1 MKKRKILWA
10 GVALFL
16 LTAVILNVAHLGKP
30 PSRPPTDVNSSMTS
44 SVLPG
49 REGSEAASSAEA
61 SSAAEKTER
70 QEESLPAEELSK
82 EDLPKEDP
90 SAVEEPPEEVPA
102 EEESPPEQEPVQEEN
117 AQNFSEPPGS
127 VPEEIVPE
135 EPGSVP
141 EESICL
147 HEWVDVVETIHHE
160 EEGHE
165 ETVVLQEAYD
175 EILDIVEEVRI
186 SKCRCRCGQ
195 IFDNDAQWEAHSI
208 ELADDE
214 EDIHDSFT
222 VTYIYEETVIGQE
235 TIHHEAVTETVW
247 VVDRPAYDEEIV
259 TGRRC
264 LMCGA
269 TE

>member
-1 MKKRKILWA
+1 M
-10 GVALFL
+10 
-16 LTAVILNVAHLGKP
+16 
-30 PSRPPTDVNSSMTS
+30 
-44 SVLPG
+44 
-49 REGSEAASSAEA
+49 
-61 SSAAEKTER
+61 
-70 QEESLPAEELSK
+70 
-82 EDLPKEDP
+82 
-90 SAVEEPPEEVPA
+90 
-102 EEESPPEQEPVQEEN
+102 
-117 AQNFSEPPGS
+117 
-127 VPEEIVPE
+127 PE